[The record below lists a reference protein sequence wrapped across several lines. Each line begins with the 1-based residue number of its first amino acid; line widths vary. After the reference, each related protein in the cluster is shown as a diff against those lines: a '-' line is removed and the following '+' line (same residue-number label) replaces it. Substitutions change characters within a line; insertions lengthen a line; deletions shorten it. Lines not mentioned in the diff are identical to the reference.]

1 MSTNPPSLKLSE
13 PLPREAPQRQPSI
26 ARITTA
32 EYEAL
37 IEAGVLGEDRRV
49 ELLSG
54 IIVDQMPK
62 GTRHD
67 YALNELMLLVVERLA
82 GRNDMRTES
91 PIELGEAGMPE
102 PDLWIA
108 AAPRGTYK
116 ARKPTGSE
124 LLLVVEVADSS
135 LEIDREVKL
144 PLYAAAGIPEYWI
157 VNLRDASLER
167 YTEPRPDGAYAAKA
181 TMGAGQS
188 LAHELLGEVAVGD
201 LV

>member
-1 MSTNPPSLKLSE
+1 M
-13 PLPREAPQRQPSI
+13 I
-26 ARITTA
+26 A
-32 EYEAL
+32 
-37 IEAGVLGEDRRV
+37 AGVLGEDRRV
-49 ELLSG
+49 ELISG
-54 IIVDQMPK
+54 FIVDLMPAGSPHSSTVARLFK
-62 GTRHD
+62 FCLRAVGDRYD
-67 YALNELMLLVVERLA
+67 MQAESRIALGDSA
-82 GRNDMRTES
+82 
-91 PIELGEAGMPE
+91 PE

-108 AAPRGTYK
+108 SAPPDSFRQRQPEAG
-116 ARKPTGSE
+116 E

-181 TMGAGQS
+181 TLGAGQS
-188 LAHELLGEVAVGD
+188 LTHELLGEVAVGD